1 MISLLIRDLRLAL
14 RAGGGFGLALV
25 FYLIIVTLFP
35 LALGPDKTLLIA
47 IAPGVLLIG
56 ALLSCLLSVDRIF
69 MNDFEDG
76 SFDLLATAP
85 FPLEGIYLTKALSH
99 WLTTGLPLAL
109 IAPLWGVM
117 LGLSP
122 YANGLLVLSL
132 VLCTPALSLIGA
144 FGGALTLTI
153 KRGGLLLAILVLP
166 LYMPSLIVAA
176 NALRRAIEGQSAQTP
191 LMVLAAITFGCA
203 AILPFASAAVL
214 RVNLR

>member
-1 MISLLIRDLRLAL
+1 
-14 RAGGGFGLALV
+14 
-25 FYLIIVTLFP
+25 
-35 LALGPDKTLLIA
+35 
-47 IAPGVLLIG
+47 
-56 ALLSCLLSVDRIF
+56 

-85 FPLEGIYLTKALSH
+85 LPLEGIYLTKALSH